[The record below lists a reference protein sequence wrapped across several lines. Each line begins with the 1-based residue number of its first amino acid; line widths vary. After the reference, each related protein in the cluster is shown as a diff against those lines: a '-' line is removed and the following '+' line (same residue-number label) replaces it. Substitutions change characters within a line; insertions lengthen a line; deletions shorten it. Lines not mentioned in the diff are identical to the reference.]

1 MSAEQVDVVQV
12 LDDVIARLLYSDK
25 VLASKVNAALLAVSE
40 LIAAV
45 DEDRAA
51 DAEFTKARRLT
62 KDDFDR
68 AERAEYRLTAALAR
82 VKGEAS

>member
-1 MSAEQVDVVQV
+1 MKAEPIAVTEV
-12 LDDVIARLLYSDK
+12 LDDVIARLLYSDEA
-25 VLASKVNAALLAVSE
+25 LALRVNKSLLAIAE

-45 DEDRAA
+45 EEDRAA

-82 VKGEAS
+82 VKGEA